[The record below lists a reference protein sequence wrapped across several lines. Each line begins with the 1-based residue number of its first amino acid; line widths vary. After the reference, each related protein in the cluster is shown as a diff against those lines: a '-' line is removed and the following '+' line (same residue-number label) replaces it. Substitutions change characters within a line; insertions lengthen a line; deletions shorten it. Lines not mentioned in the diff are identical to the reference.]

1 MEKFSQREAERR
13 LRDFERV
20 WSRVRGQEVPGE
32 TAERCGVKL
41 MPRRPCG
48 RRQCAGDG
56 RRGRLPDGAQN
67 AKLRRP

>member
-20 WSRVRGQEVPGE
+20 WSRVRGQEPPRE

-41 MPRRPCG
+41 MPRQ
-48 RRQCAGDG
+48 RRCRAH
-56 RRGRLPDGAQN
+56 RL
-67 AKLRRP
+67 